1 MPAPNHPTLT
11 TPLAEHHARLEEIDA
26 AIIDLLRRRLSVMAE
41 LEALRKD
48 GHIPRVEL
56 TRENAVFQRYE
67 AELGRL
73 GTGLVTL
80 LTGRNSTRT
89 LFADNAS

>member
-1 MPAPNHPTLT
+1 MPAPNP
-11 TPLAEHHARLEEIDA
+11 PSVPSPPSEHHARLEEIDA

-41 LEALRKD
+41 LEDLRRD
-48 GHIPRVEL
+48 GHLPRVEL

-67 AELGRL
+67 AALGRL

-80 LTGRNSTRT
+80 LTGTTPPKTPPPESP
-89 LFADNAS
+89 S